1 MCSFQL
7 SDVSRMRPRYFRVN
21 VNVAV
26 SPSVMTGGR
35 WLVTD
40 VLVVFN
46 FLRLFLYQCATVGSR
61 LLLFV
66 MVVSGLSPYCSIMQ
80 SSANK

>member
-26 SPSVMTGGR
+26 CPSIMTGGR
-35 WLVTD
+35 WFVSTVLLTRIITD
-40 VLVVFN
+40 VLVIYN
-46 FLRLFLYQCATVGSR
+46 
-61 LLLFV
+61 
-66 MVVSGLSPYCSIMQ
+66 VVSPNVRFPCLYFVSFFT
-80 SSANK
+80 K